1 VSGKVYIM
9 GKGKPDL
16 LHGTL
21 DLLILRSL
29 SVSPMHGWGISKH
42 IQLISED
49 VLEVNQ
55 GSLYPALY
63 RLEDR
68 GWIKAEWGTTDTG
81 RRAKIY
87 GLTKVGKK
95 QLAEEAS
102 HWEAF
107 TLAVNRV
114 LGTA

>member
-1 VSGKVYIM
+1 MKIAM

-29 SVSPMHGWGISKH
+29 SLGDMHGWGISKH
-42 IQLISED
+42 IQSISES

-68 GWIKAEWGTTDTG
+68 GWIAAQWGVTDTG
-81 RRAKIY
+81 RKAKIY
-87 GLTKVGKK
+87 RLTKAGRK
-95 QLAEEAS
+95 QLAQEES
-102 HWEAF
+102 HWAAF
-107 TLAVNRV
+107 SLAVNRV